1 MKKILFTVF
10 TLLLT
15 LAACSPRDE
24 GANNAIAF
32 IRHKMSHM
40 KLNNVDVARVDSVLV
55 DNELRRVYIM
65 AVKCHCGFK
74 FNDRVIMESDGITP
88 DRNKNKIK
96 LPHKN

>member
-1 MKKILFTVF
+1 MKH
-10 TLLLT
+10 LLT
-15 LAACSPRDE
+15 LSIVLLTLTSCSPRDE
-24 GANNAIAF
+24 GASNAIAF

-40 KLNNVDVARVDSVLV
+40 KLKNVDVARVDSVLI
-55 DNELRRVYIM
+55 DDELRRVYIINI
-65 AVKCHCGFK
+65 KCHCGFK